1 MEKGKGEDLMFKRF
15 TWLTCAV
22 LLCALLI
29 SLPAGQVAVASEP
42 AVARI
47 GDKTYPTLAA
57 AVDAVPKDT
66 PNYHNFAGRYNG
78 KRS

>member
-1 MEKGKGEDLMFKRF
+1 MFKRF

-47 GDKTYPTLAA
+47 GDKGNTAQ
-57 AVDAVPKDT
+57 KS
-66 PNYHNFAGRYNG
+66 
-78 KRS
+78 KRNTARHDIIKTWINR

>member
-1 MEKGKGEDLMFKRF
+1 MLKKI
-15 TWLTCAV
+15 TWLTCAT

-29 SLPAGQVAVASEP
+29 ALPAGQVAVASEP

-66 PNYHNFAGRYNG
+66 PTTITLLMDAAGDG
-78 KRS
+78 VKVG